1 MRRAAWAVLVAFLLP
16 AQARADE
23 EAAPSFVDPFALRLD
38 LHGYY
43 RARYVHLSNI
53 LEHGVAEAL
62 STEVDRANFFVQR
75 LRFEPVLSFGPNR
88 DAPIGAL
95 KVQVDA
101 LDNVVF
107 GDNSGLAS
115 VPLFAGDPSTVD
127 RDGADVPSV
136 EVKRAWLEVVVP
148 FAQLRVG
155 RMASQ
160 WGMGLLTGDG
170 NGFDDEFG
178 DNVRG
183 STFDRLLVATR
194 PVAVGRFLLGKEPG
208 DFPLITAIA
217 YDQLVEAPFVDDPPP
232 RSPHGDFLAEGADD
246 VKQWTFVLFYNDTKL
261 CPLRVTD
268 ELKAGLYFV
277 NRTQPSTRSDIFI
290 GDAYFRLRLGPLFA
304 EAEGLHIWGDSRAIP
319 FPPPPN
325 PGELADH
332 KTADIWG
339 GAARVGVEQPMWSA
353 RFEVGHA
360 SGDDAREDEPFTG
373 RPLHPDFNVGLLL
386 YEEVLAEKSAQ
397 AWSDRAR
404 GFWSQGGVYDS
415 TYVSLQGKLRPL
427 PGLEIVALALF
438 ALPDEVDSVIVSE
451 CDVPDAPSDCDPESP
466 AGPLGLET
474 DLAVRLDFQRYFRWV
489 LEGGVLFPMDGLG
502 ELSTGLPWTV
512 QTRLAMVF

>member
-1 MRRAAWAVLVAFLLP
+1 MATSRAAAGLLLVSCALLP
-16 AQARADE
+16 A
-23 EAAPSFVDPFALRLD
+23 AAHAEDPPEGSDPFGLRLD

-43 RARYVHLSNI
+43 RARYLHLRNI
-53 LEHGVAEAL
+53 LEDGDGGFYSDVGE
-62 STEVDRANFFVQR
+62 ANFFVQR
-75 LRFEPVLSFGPNR
+75 LRFEPVLSVGPNR

-115 VPLFAGDPSTVD
+115 VPLFAVDPSTVD
-127 RDGADVPSV
+127 RDSSEVPTV
-136 EVKRAWLEVVVP
+136 ELKRAWLELVVP

-155 RMASQ
+155 RMPSQ

-183 STFDRLLVATR
+183 STFDRILVATR
-194 PVAVGRFLLGKEPG
+194 PVAVGRFLMGREPG
-208 DFPLITAIA
+208 ELPLLAAVA
-217 YDQLVEAPFVDDPPP
+217 YDQLVEAPFVGDPPR
-232 RSPHGDFLAEGADD
+232 RSPYGNFLADGADD
-246 VKQWTFVLFYNDTKL
+246 VQQWTFVLFYNDTKL

-277 NRTQPSTRSDIFI
+277 NRTQPSTRSDVFI
-290 GDAYFRLRLGPLFA
+290 ADAYFRLRLGPFFA
-304 EAEGLHIWGDSRAIP
+304 ETEVLHIWGDSQAIP

-332 KTADIWG
+332 KSADIWG
-339 GAARVGVEQPMWSA
+339 AVARVGLEERIWSA
-353 RFEVGHA
+353 RLEVGHA
-360 SGDDAREDEPFTG
+360 SGDAAREDEDFTG

-386 YEEVLAEKSAQ
+386 YEEVLAEKTAQ
-397 AWSDRAR
+397 TWGTAAR

-427 PGLEIVALALF
+427 PGAELVLLGLLAF
-438 ALPDEVDSVIVSE
+438 PDEVDTVIVA
-451 CDVPDAPSDCDPESP
+451 DAP
-466 AGPLGLET
+466 LGFET
-474 DLAVRLDFQRYFRWV
+474 DLALRLDFQRYFKWV
-489 LEGGVLFPMDGLG
+489 LEGGVLFPMKGLCG
-502 ELSTGLPWTV
+502 EPDQRPEGVDCLLSQGLPWTL
-512 QTRLAMVF
+512 QTRLAMAF